1 MWTRSLGALVRLA
14 IDQVFFAPSIIA
26 VFLTGMGVLEGRSA
40 EEIKQKFSTVRSFE
54 EVVTACYL

>member
-40 EEIKQKFSTVRSFE
+40 EEIKQKFSTVR
-54 EVVTACYL
+54 